1 MDMNGRSISTVLR
14 DIVQDIQ
21 DIVRSEIRLAKTELA
36 EQAGKAKGAGTRL
49 AGAAV
54 CGFFGVFFVLLA
66 VVFGLSNVLPNWAAA
81 GIVGVTMAIVGGIMY
96 SSGRKRLRE
105 VHPVPEHT
113 VETVKA
119 NIQWAKQQTK

>member
-1 MDMNGRSISTVLR
+1 MDTIGRSISTVLR
-14 DIVQDIQ
+14 DIVHDIQ
-21 DIVRSEIRLAKTELA
+21 DIVRSEIRLAKTEIA
-36 EQAGKAKGAGTRL
+36 EQAGKAKGAGAQL

-81 GIVGVTMAIVGGIMY
+81 GIVGVAMAITGGIMY

-105 VHPVPEHT
+105 VHAVPEHT
-113 VETVKA
+113 VETVKE
-119 NIQWAKQQTK
+119 NIQWVKQQTK